1 MSACLAKVAYAAHK
15 SEDSNRDTPFQPIRI
30 PGRICGLE
38 RGDLAAAALL
48 GVPEDWALF
57 GALPA
62 WTGLALGESRTW
74 RLSDKASNS
83 ALGYTLPMQ
92 YLIDASVYVF
102 RAYYSMPDDMVD
114 ADGNPINALYGFARF
129 LGDFIEQVNP
139 EHVAVAFD
147 ESLTT
152 SFRTSIYP
160 EYKANREPAP
170 EDLRRQFGQCRRF
183 VSALGLMNCADPLY
197 EADDLIGTLVE
208 HGRRAGRPS
217 TIVSRDK
224 DLTQLLM
231 KDDVFWDF
239 AGKGKLGYDHIL
251 EVFGVRPEQIAD
263 FLALAGDA
271 VDNIPGV
278 PGVGKKTASA
288 LLGHFDTLDQIY
300 ENLDRIHEVPVRG
313 AKTLG
318 AKLETHRDAAMLA
331 RQLTGIACDAPIED
345 PEANL
350 RRSMPDLGAINA
362 LFDEA
367 NIGTALRR
375 QAERVSDLSR
385 Y

>member
-1 MSACLAKVAYAAHK
+1 M
-15 SEDSNRDTPFQPIRI
+15 Q
-30 PGRICGLE
+30 E
-38 RGDLAAAALL
+38 R
-48 GVPEDWALF
+48 
-57 GALPA
+57 
-62 WTGLALGESRTW
+62 
-74 RLSDKASNS
+74 ASS
-83 ALGYTLPMQ
+83 MTALGYTSQMQ

-102 RAYYSMPDDMVD
+102 RAYYSIPDDMVD
-114 ADGNPINALYGFARF
+114 DEGNPINALYGFCRF
-129 LGDFIEQVNP
+129 LGDFVEQINP

-152 SFRTSIYP
+152 SFRTTIYP

-170 EDLRRQFGQCRRF
+170 EELKRQFGQCRRY
-183 VSALGLMNCADPLY
+183 SEALGLMNCADPQY

-208 HGRRAGRPS
+208 HGRQNGRPS
-217 TIVSRDK
+217 TIVTRDK
-224 DLTQLLM
+224 DLAQLLT

-239 AGKGKLGYDHIL
+239 AGKGKISYEEVPG
-251 EVFGVRPEQIAD
+251 VFGVWPEQIAD
-263 FLALAGDA
+263 FLALAGDS

-278 PGVGKKTASA
+278 PGVGKKTAGA
-288 LLGHFDTLDQIY
+288 LLNHFGSLDDIY
-300 ENLDRIHEVPVRG
+300 DNLDKVHEVEVRG

-318 AKLETHRDAAMLA
+318 AKLETHKDAAVLA
-331 RQLTGIACDAPIED
+331 RKLTGIACDAPIED

-350 RRSMPDLGAINA
+350 RRSMPDLGAINT

-385 Y
+385 F

>member
-1 MSACLAKVAYAAHK
+1 
-15 SEDSNRDTPFQPIRI
+15 
-30 PGRICGLE
+30 
-38 RGDLAAAALL
+38 
-48 GVPEDWALF
+48 
-57 GALPA
+57 
-62 WTGLALGESRTW
+62 
-74 RLSDKASNS
+74 
-83 ALGYTLPMQ
+83 MQ

-114 ADGNPINALYGFARF
+114 DDGNPINALYGFCRF

-152 SFRTSIYP
+152 SFRTTIYP

-170 EDLRRQFGQCRRF
+170 AELKRQFSQCRRY
-183 VSALGLMNCADPLY
+183 SEALGLMNCADPQY

-208 HGRRAGRPS
+208 HGRRNGRPS
-217 TIVSRDK
+217 TIVTRDK
-224 DLTQLLM
+224 DLAQLLT

-239 AGKGKLGYDHIL
+239 AGKGKIGYEKVP
-251 EVFGVRPEQIAD
+251 EVFGVWPEQIAD
-263 FLALAGDA
+263 FLALAGDS

-278 PGVGKKTASA
+278 PGVGKKTAGA
-288 LLGHFDTLDQIY
+288 LLGHFGSLDDIY
-300 ENLDRIHEVPVRG
+300 DNLDKVHEVEVRG

-318 AKLETHRDAAMLA
+318 AKLDTHKDAAVLA
-331 RQLTGIACDAPIED
+331 RKLTGIACDVPIED
-345 PEANL
+345 PESKL

-385 Y
+385 F